1 MLRYEYLLLDI
12 LQETF
17 WSLHKNTTVTFV
29 AFDVDFSVVFAADLI
44 DFTSV
49 SYPRDVIAVA
59 SRLFAKIEEFLVLL
73 FILDWLCRPRC
84 DENEVR

>member
-17 WSLHKNTTVTFV
+17 WSLHENTTVTFV

-44 DFTSV
+44 DFTSG